1 MPTLIKLNPRESLTS
16 LGDARPWLNRYFRPA
31 MFSFKASDID
41 WAVSGTLLGIAME
54 LRPRVRHK
62 LVMSFTVPFLEE

>member
-31 MFSFKASDID
+31 MFPFKANDID
-41 WAVSGTLLGIAME
+41 WAVSGTLLGIA
-54 LRPRVRHK
+54 
-62 LVMSFTVPFLEE
+62 SWS